1 MPPGTAPIRS
11 DRVKSHAWFID
22 EVQLAGDEHLN
33 AGYVEG
39 YDGKARFDPEPDLAL
54 LRSRGLGPESTL
66 VDLGAGTG
74 EFVLAA
80 AQICRRVVAVDVSPA
95 MLKALSTKVGRQQVS
110 NLELV
115 RQGFLTY
122 VHRGELADFVYT
134 KNALHHLPDFWKAV
148 ALKRVAAIL
157 KQGGVLRLRDLVFS
171 FEPEES
177 EAVIE
182 AWLQAA
188 PGKPKGG
195 WTRSELEIHLR
206 QEYSTFSWLLE
217 PMLHRAGFVI
227 EEATYADSRVFAE
240 YVCVKV

>member
-1 MPPGTAPIRS
+1 
-11 DRVKSHAWFID
+11 
-22 EVQLAGDEHLN
+22 
-33 AGYVEG
+33 
-39 YDGKARFDPEPDLAL
+39 
-54 LRSRGLGPESTL
+54 
-66 VDLGAGTG
+66 
-74 EFVLAA
+74 
-80 AQICRRVVAVDVSPA
+80 
-95 MLKALSTKVGRQQVS
+95 MLKALSKKVGRRQVN

-122 VHRGELADFVYT
+122 MHRGELADFVYT

-188 PGKPKGG
+188 PGKPTDG

-227 EEATYADSRVFAE
+227 QEATYADSRVFAE